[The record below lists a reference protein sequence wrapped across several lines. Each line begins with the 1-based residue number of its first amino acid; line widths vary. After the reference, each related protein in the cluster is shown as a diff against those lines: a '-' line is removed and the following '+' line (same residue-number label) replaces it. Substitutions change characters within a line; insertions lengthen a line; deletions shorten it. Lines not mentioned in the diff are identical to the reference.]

1 MKIAPRELIWKD
13 FKKLH
18 KNVDLLTEP
27 EIEDLLFMQT
37 IEGHAHNGDGAF
49 EGRKF
54 VDTTINDIVQ
64 ALGRDIF
71 VVRSGR
77 QMLIDEIFDF
87 ARDTVENKRKDKLL
101 NRNGEPLMRVTIF
114 KDIEIDEL
122 GVLRG
127 LYLGGL
133 MDDFEMRKKVNE
145 KFGTE
150 IGGGKPYLIDLRVME
165 TMGLDGEMLAH
176 GEHEKKLDE
185 YKKEGLILEPGSVN
199 FLAHQDLRF
208 QYIRHKKGTGVSDD
222 LALLIAGKFYGK
234 SAALGVYLADAID
247 TLDKFSLKFIEQD
260 EALSDFIKRNIKDVT
275 VPEDEVLNFIK
286 LISVPKELEED
297 FPDSSQRYLLEINK
311 EYGISTLESHLLYLS
326 GKPFPIFNIAYERI
340 NNKFIYDYV
349 DNLLKVWN
357 EF

>member
-1 MKIAPRELIWKD
+1 MKIAPRDLIWKD

-27 EIEDLLFMQT
+27 EIEDLIFMQT

-49 EGRKF
+49 EGHKF

-77 QMLIDEIFDF
+77 QMIIDEIFDF
-87 ARDTVENKRKDKLL
+87 AREIAENKVKNRLL

-114 KDIEIDEL
+114 NDIEIDGL
-122 GVLRG
+122 GVMKG

-133 MDDFEMRKKVNE
+133 MDDFEVRKKVNE

-150 IGGGKPYLIDLRVME
+150 IGGGKPYLIDVRVME
-165 TMGLDGEMLAH
+165 MLGLDGEILAH
-176 GEHEKKLDE
+176 GEHENKLEE
-185 YKKEGLILEPGSVN
+185 YKKEGLILEPSSVN

-208 QYIRHKKGTGVSDD
+208 QYIRHKKGAGVSDD
-222 LALLIAGKFYGK
+222 LALLVAGKLYGK

-260 EALSDFIKRNIKDVT
+260 GALSDFIKRNIKEAIVS
-275 VPEDEVLNFIK
+275 EEEVLNFIK
-286 LISVPKELEED
+286 LIAVPKELEGD
-297 FPDSSQRYLLEINK
+297 FPDSSQRYFLEINK
-311 EYGISTLESHLLYLS
+311 EYGISTLQSHLLYLS
-326 GKPFPIFNIAYERI
+326 GEPFPVFNIAYERI
-340 NNKFIYDYV
+340 KNKFIYDYV
-349 DNLLKVWN
+349 DSLLKV
-357 EF
+357 